1 MSKIV
6 TVVILL
12 AAAGFATAL
21 RAAPQN
27 VPPAPLVPAAASS
40 AASPGHAS
48 PLKPGDRNCIRDTG
62 SLIPPKPGQCLPVA
76 GRSYSKDELDST
88 GKMKLGPELQQ
99 LDPSVTLQRH

>member
-12 AAAGFATAL
+12 AAAGFASAL

-27 VPPAPLVPAAASS
+27 APPAPLLPAASS
-40 AASPGHAS
+40 SSASTGHAS

-62 SLIPPKPGQCLPVA
+62 SLIPPKKGQCLPVA
-76 GRSYSKDELDST
+76 GRSYSKQDLDST
-88 GKMKLGPELQQ
+88 GKTTLGPALQQ
-99 LDPSVTLQRH
+99 LDPSVSVRGH